1 MKLTKKSIKKGTT
14 TLLIGMGVLLTAT
27 GALTACSG
35 TELNELAGNTG
46 NEAWQNDP
54 DALRISATVG
64 SAFGGNGISATASS
78 TTATAG
84 SGNSA
89 STRSNPMGDMTNI
102 ADNIKGNQT
111 AFRLGDKIGVTA
123 EGQGTVIYT
132 LKGDDLASATWTP
145 EDGKYLKWTGETM
158 NVSAYY
164 PVNDNANNG
173 GVPNSEQNFTLP
185 YDQSSASKI
194 AAADYMTFTGTALRP
209 ADGTANLS
217 LQMQRRTARVI
228 VNITS
233 AGDEIDTANDKILRI
248 TVQSPYAT
256 YRNGVAS
263 DDPIGPLVAAYSDQR
278 NIEGFNAESATRHTV
293 LMIPAAEAKTNFEY
307 WLDIPVEKKDGTYK
321 HLTVRNIPAMEAGKS
336 YTYNLKVGKDKV
348 TIAGITVQD
357 WNTGAVLPGGQEA
370 EEGGWFSEEL
380 VKAMENKYSGEV
392 TAKDI
397 NGKTLKLNFIRNV
410 NGEIDP
416 FDPINKAL
424 LEKIQILQVSSL
436 GISDLRGINYLTEVT
451 WLVVSYNELTTL
463 DVSKLTKLNRLEC
476 DNNPKLT
483 TVNAS
488 GLTNL
493 TYLDCDAS
501 PKLTS
506 LNISGATSLTNLM
519 CYQCC
524 LTTLDISG
532 LTNLQSLNCVVN
544 RLTTLDI
551 SGLTNLQT
559 LYCGSNRLTAL
570 DLRSFTALTTFAGY
584 SQTSDG
590 TTPQHF
596 DVTVASEEQMN
607 TLKESD
613 YSNTEANGVYFT
625 VKSE

>member
-35 TELNELAGNTG
+35 SELNELNGNTG

-64 SAFGGNGISATASS
+64 NGFG
-78 TTATAG
+78 G

-89 STRSNPMGDMTNI
+89 STRSTPMGDLEDI
-102 ADNIKGNQT
+102 ADNIKGDQT

-132 LKGDDLASATWTP
+132 LKGDDLASAVWTP
-145 EDGKYLKWTGETM
+145 EDGKYLKWTGNTM

-164 PVNDNANNG
+164 PVNDNANDT
-173 GVPNSEQNFTLP
+173 GVPNSEQYFFLP
-185 YDQSSASKI
+185 TMQAQQPE
-194 AAADYMTFTGTALRP
+194 AADYMVFPRTEITRTTGS
-209 ADGTANLS
+209 ANLS
-217 LQMQRRTARVI
+217 LQMQRKTARVI
-228 VNITS
+228 VNITEY
-233 AGDEIDTANDKILRI
+233 GDEIDLEKEIFEVNIC
-248 TVQSPYAT
+248 SPYSLYTDGAVSGSALAKT
-256 YRNGVAS
+256 YPYQDRPSGRYSFNTRYIA
-263 DDPIGPLVAAYSDQR
+263 LV
-278 NIEGFNAESATRHTV
+278 
-293 LMIPAAEAKTNFEY
+293 IPAQADQTIDGKP
-307 WLDIPVEKKDGTYK
+307 WLTIKRINMEEQTGGD
-321 HLTVRNIPAMEAGKS
+321 LTVSNIPAMEAGKS

-357 WNTGAVLPGGQEA
+357 WTTGTVLPGGQEA

-380 VKAMENKYSGEV
+380 VKAMENKYSEV

-416 FDPINKAL
+416 FDPTNKAE
-424 LEKIQILQVSSL
+424 LEKIKILHLNTV
-436 GISDLRGINYLTEVT
+436 GISDLRGIDYLTEVT
-451 WLVVSYNELTTL
+451 YLNVTNSKLTTL

-476 DNNPKLT
+476 NSNPELT

-488 GLTNL
+488 GLTKL
-493 TYLDCDAS
+493 DFLDCCES
-501 PKLTS
+501 PKLTL
-506 LNISGATSLTNLM
+506 LNVSGATSLTNLQ
-519 CYQCC
+519 CYRCC
-524 LTTLDISG
+524 LTTLDVSG
-532 LTNLQSLNCVVN
+532 LTSLTSLNCVEN

-551 SGLTNLQT
+551 SGLTNLQYLACAT
-559 LYCGSNRLTAL
+559 NRLKAL
-570 DLRSFTALTTFAGY
+570 DLSSFTALTTFLGN

-590 TTPQHF
+590 TTPQRF
-596 DVTVASEEQMN
+596 DVTLASEEQKN
-607 TLKESD
+607 ILKGND
-613 YSNTEANGVYFT
+613 YSNENTEANGVYFT